1 MRALHIDSLV
11 ETKYTI
17 ALQVSIDSVWCV
29 LSAGICNVE
38 VCRLGGFI
46 FWRVGNV
53 CDEDKAGRLD
63 RFNES
68 GSERLGSVRE
78 KLYGNL
84 RDTHQ

>member
-1 MRALHIDSLV
+1 
-11 ETKYTI
+11 
-17 ALQVSIDSVWCV
+17 
-29 LSAGICNVE
+29 VE

-84 RDTHQ
+84 QDTHQ